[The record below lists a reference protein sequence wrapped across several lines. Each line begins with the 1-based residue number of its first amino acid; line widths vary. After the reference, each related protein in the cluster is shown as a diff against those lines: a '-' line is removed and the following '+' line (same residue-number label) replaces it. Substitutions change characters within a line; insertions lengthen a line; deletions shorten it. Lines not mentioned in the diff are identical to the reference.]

1 MSKQSSK
8 NGIILVGGYVLSPDL
23 MSYAVDDTVNPV
35 DVTGFG
41 EPQNFTPG
49 LVASQI
55 SIGAYW
61 NSDAGRI
68 NDALKT
74 VEQSNIHATVIPAGY
89 VLGNFS
95 MSMPALHTM
104 WQPQGSPDSA
114 ITAGTLTFSN
124 RGTKNAIEHG
134 WILAHAT
141 ITNTTTGTGVLDPTD
156 GAVTAACAGVLH
168 VWDIC
173 AADTYVV
180 KIQHSADDNTYADL
194 VTFTLNG
201 SALGSERVA
210 VASGTINKYR
220 RVVATRTGS
229 AGQTFGYSVHF
240 WHA

>member
-1 MSKQSSK
+1 MTKLSSK
-8 NGIILVGGYVLSPDL
+8 SGIILVGGYNLSPDL
-23 MSYAVDDTVNPV
+23 MSYTADDTVNPV

-49 LVASQI
+49 LVSSKM
-55 SIGAYW
+55 SIGVYW
-61 NSDAGRI
+61 NGEAGRV

-74 VEQSNIHATVIPAGY
+74 IPQTTNATLIPEGY
-89 VLGNFS
+89 TLGNFS
-95 MSMPALHTM
+95 LSMQALRSA
-104 WQPQGSPDSA
+104 WNPQGTPDSA
-114 ITAGTLTFSN
+114 ITAGTLDFLN
-124 RGTKNAIEHG
+124 RGTSTAIEQG
-134 WILAHAT
+134 WVLAHAT
-141 ITNTTTGTGVLDPTD
+141 ITNTATGASVLDPTD
-156 GAVTAACAGVLH
+156 AAVTAACAGVLH

-180 KIQHSADDNTYADL
+180 KIQHSANDSTWADL

-220 RVVATRTGS
+220 RVLATRTGA